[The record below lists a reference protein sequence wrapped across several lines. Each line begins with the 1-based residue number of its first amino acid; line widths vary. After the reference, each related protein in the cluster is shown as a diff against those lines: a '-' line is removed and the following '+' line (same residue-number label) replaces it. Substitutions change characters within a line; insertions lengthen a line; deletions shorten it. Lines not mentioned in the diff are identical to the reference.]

1 MTYTEITTDQD
12 LMTSKEA
19 AAFLR
24 LSLSWLA
31 KARMAGEGPPFM
43 KFGKSV
49 RYSKRALV
57 RWMQSQVR

>member
-1 MTYTEITTDQD
+1 MKYTEISTDQD
-12 LMTSKEA
+12 LMTPKEA

-43 KFGKSV
+43 QFGRSI
-49 RYSKRALV
+49 RYSKSALV
-57 RWMQSQVR
+57 RWMQSQQR